1 MVCMSKQLIHW
12 VPSVRITGNNVL
24 TENCADIVMERE
36 GGGNGVIAVDS
47 FSLTLLHSE
56 QSFCCSEC
64 SRVKT
69 QGVCVVNS
77 TNICQSVLT

>member
-12 VPSVRITGNNVL
+12 VPSVRTTGNNVL

-47 FSLTLLHSE
+47 FSLNLLHSE
-56 QSFCCSEC
+56 RPKLCGVFAVLSAVGLTH
-64 SRVKT
+64 RV
-69 QGVCVVNS
+69 
-77 TNICQSVLT
+77 SV